1 MPQQIV
7 IAEQLRI
14 AAVLNDERVDELV
27 VAQGRYQIGDVY
39 LGTVENVLPGIDA
52 AFVNIG
58 EGEKNGFIHVTDL
71 GPLRLR
77 KGAAGITELLEPR
90 QKVLVQVMKEPT
102 GTKGPRLTGNLSLP
116 GRFLVLQ
123 PHGQGVTI
131 SRRINGENER
141 NRLRALGVLIKP
153 PGAGLLIRT
162 EAESVS
168 EELLIDDLEMLLR
181 QWESIQQAAET
192 ASPPVLLNRD
202 EDFIHRVLRDLYN
215 PEVVRVVVD
224 TAEAVGRVNAF
235 LGADQA
241 NLLVEHHSDHTEI
254 LDHFRVHA
262 AIRDALKPRVDLPS
276 GGYVII
282 EPTEALTVIDV
293 NSGSFTRS
301 ANARETVLW
310 TNCEAAIEIA
320 RQLKLRNIGGVVII
334 DFIDMESR
342 RDQLQLLEHFTQA
355 VRHDT
360 ARPQIAQLTELGL
373 VELTRKRQG
382 QNIYELFGRACPSCG
397 GLGHVAVLP
406 GKDSLLPLATAT
418 GLVRSAASARAEVA
432 SPVAPA
438 DASSRR
444 RRGGRGGR
452 GGSDFPEST
461 SLETAASQPFA
472 TETFAYGGSGSSSGS
487 GSGSSSSSGI
497 GSGGGGAGGSSEAP
511 SRRQEPDLVAVT
523 MEPDQELVYGW
534 LGLNPAL
541 LLDPSPSSDNLMVRV
556 VRPGEDPDE
565 VLEEARQQLASSGSR
580 RRRRGRG
587 GASDS
592 PSQAS
597 GTGPASAFDQ
607 ANPYSQASVYAQ
619 ASSQSLGRTDGRE
632 REEITVSVSAPSR
645 EPVTREPVTREQ
657 FTREPA
663 TREPAMVEI
672 TPFAVDDFAP
682 IAVLVGA
689 GGIDGTQLDER
700 GASAPPARVGRSR
713 GRQALKSSDRAQP
726 GPAPV
731 VIDESPS
738 YAAGSPIAD
747 RAAAGSVAAAGQGT
761 PIPLTVSITPDA
773 KEAVAPPVEPG
784 AELDA
789 SGEPRRRRR
798 RSSASD

>member
-116 GRFLVLQ
+116 GRFLVVQ

-224 TAEAVGRVNAF
+224 SAEAVGRVNAF

-254 LDHFRVHA
+254 LEHFRVHA

-342 RDQLQLLEHFTQA
+342 RDQLQLLEHSTQA

-406 GKDSLLPLATAT
+406 GKDSLLPLATAA
-418 GLVRSAASARAEVA
+418 GLVRSAASARAEVT
-432 SPVAPA
+432 SPVATA
-438 DASSRR
+438 EATSRR

-452 GGSDFPEST
+452 GGSDFPET
-461 SLETAASQPFA
+461 TGLEAAAPVA
-472 TETFAYGGSGSSSGS
+472 IAVEAPAYGGGPA
-487 GSGSSSSSGI
+487 
-497 GSGGGGAGGSSEAP
+497 GGGGSSDAP
-511 SRRQEPDLVAVT
+511 TRRQEPDLVAVA

-534 LGLNPAL
+534 LGLKPAL

-556 VRPGEDPDE
+556 GAPRRRSRPGVGRSPPAARRLGLPAPPSRTRRPAATRPPRRVPRARPGATARPTPMARPIPMPRPMSAARRTSMLK
-565 VLEEARQQLASSGSR
+565 VLPTARAAATRPSARRSPCRSVPPAGNPGSGSR
-580 RRRRGRG
+580 PWWTSPPLPWMISPQYRCWSAPV
-587 GASDS
+587 AS
-592 PSQAS
+592 
-597 GTGPASAFDQ
+597 T
-607 ANPYSQASVYAQ
+607 
-619 ASSQSLGRTDGRE
+619 
-632 REEITVSVSAPSR
+632 APSR
-645 EPVTREPVTREQ
+645 RKGIAPWPQPGSAAAAPARRCNPRATSAEPV
-657 FTREPA
+657 
-663 TREPAMVEI
+663 
-672 TPFAVDDFAP
+672 
-682 IAVLVGA
+682 
-689 GGIDGTQLDER
+689 
-700 GASAPPARVGRSR
+700 
-713 GRQALKSSDRAQP
+713 
-726 GPAPV
+726 PV
-731 VIDESPS
+731 VIE
-738 YAAGSPIAD
+738 GSPLLVAQAL
-747 RAAAGSVAAAGQGT
+747 AAEGA
-761 PIPLTVSITPDA
+761 PIPLTVSISPDPVGSA
-773 KEAVAPPVEPG
+773 LPPLEAEAD
-784 AELDA
+784 AEG

>member
-77 KGAAGITELLEPR
+77 KGAAAITELLEPR

-254 LDHFRVHA
+254 LEHFRVHA

-310 TNCEAAIEIA
+310 TNCESAIEIA

-432 SPVAPA
+432 SPVALA

-452 GGSDFPEST
+452 GGSDFAETT
-461 SLETAASQPFA
+461 SPETAAPPAFA
-472 TETFAYGGSGSSSGS
+472 TETPSYSVSNGS
-487 GSGSSSSSGI
+487 
-497 GSGGGGAGGSSEAP
+497 SGGGVGGGASGSSEAP

-556 VRPGEDPDE
+556 VRPGQDPE
-565 VLEEARQQLASSGSR
+565 LVLEEARQQLASSGSR

-587 GASDS
+587 G
-592 PSQAS
+592 S
-597 GTGPASAFDQ
+597 GESAAQTSGSGPASAFDQ
-607 ANPYSQASVYAQ
+607 VNPYAQASVYAQ
-619 ASSQSLGRTDGRE
+619 ASSQSLGRSDGRE
-632 REEITVSVSAPSR
+632 REEITVSVSAPNR
-645 EPVTREPVTREQ
+645 EPV
-657 FTREPA
+657 

-682 IAVLVGA
+682 IPVLVGA
-689 GGIDGTQLDER
+689 GGIEGSEVDER
-700 GASAPPARVGRSR
+700 GGSAAPARVGRSR
-713 GRQALKSSDRAQP
+713 GRQALKSSDRAEP

-731 VIDESPS
+731 VIDG
-738 YAAGSPIAD
+738 A
-747 RAAAGSVAAAGQGT
+747 
-761 PIPLTVSITPDA
+761 PIPLTVSITPEA
-773 KEAVAPPVEPG
+773 KEAVLPPVEPE
-784 AELDA
+784 AEVDA
-789 SGEPRRRRR
+789 TGEPRRRRR

>member
-58 EGEKNGFIHVTDL
+58 ESEKNGFIHITDL

-123 PHGQGVTI
+123 PHGQGVSI
-131 SRRINGENER
+131 SRRIEAENER

-153 PGAGLLIRT
+153 PGSGLLIRT
-162 EAESVS
+162 EAEGVS
-168 EELLIDDLEMLLR
+168 EDLLIDDLESLLR
-181 QWESIQQAAET
+181 QWEAIQLAAESAT
-192 ASPPVLLNRD
+192 PPVLLNRD
-202 EDFIHRVLRDLYN
+202 EDFIHRVLRDFYS
-215 PEVVRVVVD
+215 PDVVRVVVD
-224 TAEAVGRVNAF
+224 NAEAVARVNAF

-241 NLLVEHHSDHTEI
+241 NLLVEHHGEPSEI
-254 LDHFRVHA
+254 LDHFRVNA

-310 TNCEAAIEIA
+310 TNCEAAVEIA
-320 RQLKLRNIGGVVII
+320 RQLKLRNIGGVVIV
-334 DFIDMESR
+334 DFIDMDSR

-355 VRHDT
+355 VHHDT

-406 GKDSLLPLATAT
+406 GRDTLQPLATVS

-432 SPVAPA
+432 APVAVEPGSA
-438 DASSRR
+438 GRR

-452 GGSDFPEST
+452 GAEGGELLP
-461 SLETAASQPFA
+461 LTAP
-472 TETFAYGGSGSSSGS
+472 GSSDEESLAPVEEGS
-487 GSGSSSSSGI
+487 VDQ
-497 GSGGGGAGGSSEAP
+497 AP
-511 SRRQEPDLVAVT
+511 RRPEPEVAVVP
-523 MEPDQELVYGW
+523 MDDNQELVYGW
-534 LGLNPAL
+534 MGLSPAL
-541 LLDPSPSSDNLMVRV
+541 LLDAVPEAENLLVRI
-556 VRPGEDPDE
+556 VRPGSDPAA
-565 VLEEARQQLASSGSR
+565 VIEEARQQLAVGGSR

-587 GASDS
+587 GSDS
-592 PSQAS
+592 RSAGLEAAADPSSPEPRAS
-597 GTGPASAFDQ
+597 HDPSSSDDGFGSDSFAP
-607 ANPYSQASVYAQ
+607 NPFAPIPIVEIIPVPLAPAQ
-619 ASSQSLGRTDGRE
+619 ASRQVARQNGIATLE
-632 REEITVSVSAPSR
+632 LPPPS
-645 EPVTREPVTREQ
+645 
-657 FTREPA
+657 
-663 TREPAMVEI
+663 
-672 TPFAVDDFAP
+672 
-682 IAVLVGA
+682 AVLAASPLPDQQGPDQHQQGPDQQGPDQPDGA
-689 GGIDGTQLDER
+689 D
-700 GASAPPARVGRSR
+700 
-713 GRQALKSSDRAQP
+713 
-726 GPAPV
+726 
-731 VIDESPS
+731 
-738 YAAGSPIAD
+738 
-747 RAAAGSVAAAGQGT
+747 
-761 PIPLTVSITPDA
+761 
-773 KEAVAPPVEPG
+773 
-784 AELDA
+784 
-789 SGEPRRRRR
+789 EPRRRRR
-798 RSSASD
+798 RSSATL

>member
-181 QWESIQQAAET
+181 QWESIQQSAET

-452 GGSDFPEST
+452 GGSDFPETT
-461 SLETAASQPFA
+461 SLETAAVPAFA
-472 TETFAYGGSGSSSGS
+472 PETPAY
-487 GSGSSSSSGI
+487 
-497 GSGGGGAGGSSEAP
+497 GGGGAGGSSEAP
-511 SRRQEPDLVAVT
+511 SRRQEPDLVAVP

-534 LGLNPAL
+534 LGLNPVL

-556 VRPGEDPDE
+556 VRPGEDSE
-565 VLEEARQQLASSGSR
+565 LVLEEARQQLASSGSR

-587 GASDS
+587 GSGESAG
-592 PSQAS
+592 QAS
-597 GTGPASAFDQ
+597 GTGPAGAFDQ
-607 ANPYSQASVYAQ
+607 ANPYAQASVYAQ
-619 ASSQSLGRTDGRE
+619 ASSQSSGRSDGRE

-645 EPVTREPVTREQ
+645 EPVH
-657 FTREPA
+657 REPA
-663 TREPAMVEI
+663 VVEI

-682 IAVLVGA
+682 IPVLVGA
-689 GGIDGTQLDER
+689 GGIDGPELDER
-700 GASAPPARVGRSR
+700 GRSAAPARVGRSR
-713 GRQALKSSDRAQP
+713 GRQVVKSNDRAES

-731 VIDESPS
+731 VIEEAPS
-738 YAAGSPIAD
+738 YGAGSLAAD
-747 RAAAGSVAAAGQGT
+747 RPAVGSVADAGQGP
-761 PIPLTVSITPDA
+761 PIPLTVSITPDPQ
-773 KEAVAPPVEPG
+773 EAVPPPAEPDG
-784 AELDA
+784 VLDA
-789 SGEPRRRRR
+789 TGEPRRRRR